1 MICLK
6 DNSFGREGFF
16 LHGAGG
22 ATVSL
27 IVVGTLAL
35 VEGLL
40 GGALAV
46 VGLEAASDTV
56 GGIGEGL
63 LDLVLGGLA
72 GVRSNLLLSLCWRK
86 KRLVSRSWPET
97 LEVHHVLVEKSL
109 RPASDMMIDG

>member
-1 MICLK
+1 MLACYSLLYAVPEELTPPLAGMGW
-6 DNSFGREGFF
+6 FV

-27 IVVGTLAL
+27 IVVGTLGL

-72 GVRSNLLLSLCWRK
+72 RVRSDLLLSLCLEK
-86 KRLVSRSWPET
+86 KKISIKELVRGT
-97 LEVHHVLVEKSL
+97 
-109 RPASDMMIDG
+109 

>member
-6 DNSFGREGFF
+6 DSSFGRSGFV

-22 ATVSL
+22 TTVSL
-27 IVVGTLAL
+27 IVMGALGL

-40 GGALAV
+40 GSALAV

-56 GGIGEGL
+56 GGVGESL

-72 GVRSNLLLSLCWRK
+72 RVRSDLLLRLCWRM
-86 KRLVSRSWPET
+86 RLASRTWREILRVSHTGGEILAAGVR
-97 LEVHHVLVEKSL
+97 H
-109 RPASDMMIDG
+109 DG